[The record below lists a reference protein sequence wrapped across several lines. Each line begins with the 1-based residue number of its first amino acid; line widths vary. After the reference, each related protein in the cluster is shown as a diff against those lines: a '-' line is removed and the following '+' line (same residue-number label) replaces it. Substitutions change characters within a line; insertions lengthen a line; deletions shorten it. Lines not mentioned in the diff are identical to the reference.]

1 MAFFAS
7 PTHSRAVIAVVLW
20 GIAGIAGAATL
31 QAPGLSAPGSIGYDA
46 DGMPLIQAATENDA
60 AFLLGYAAARDR
72 FFEMDATRR
81 TASGTLAELVGPS
94 KLAEDVQ
101 TRTLGLRRAAW
112 LTWQASSDDMRGWLK
127 AYADGVNFWLQT
139 HPLPPEYAA
148 LELTHAESWSPVDTI
163 VIGKALAFQLS
174 FDLDIDPTLQ
184 LAAYQQAGAAG
195 GFDGS
200 VLFFGDTHRFAPPDD
215 RVTIPDFS
223 PEATAAG
230 VAPKL
235 AALAA
240 GGAPSMPTLDPSLV
254 AMAQAYRDRIAGN
267 ALIAPHLNVRM
278 DRAGSNEWAVSG
290 SLTASGKPIVSN
302 DPHLSLALP
311 PIFSEVHII
320 VPGVLNATGVSVPG
334 TPGVIQGCNER
345 ICWGTTTN
353 PLDVTDVFQEK
364 FRLNTYGLPTAI
376 VHDGVDE
383 PVEWVFQSF
392 YVNAVGDGTTDN
404 LARANSIGYTNG
416 AVTVVVP
423 RRNHGPVV
431 QIDQANSQGL
441 SIAYT
446 GWGATFELESFRRIN
461 KAKNRAEFEEAL
473 SYFDV
478 GSQNF
483 AYADIDG
490 NIAYYTSAEA
500 PVRTDLQTQNAPG
513 GGRPPW
519 IVRDGT
525 GVLKHDWLPLQHPQP
540 NQAVPFEVLPAS
552 EMPHVVNPPEG
563 FFANANNDPVGTTL
577 DNNPLNQVRPGG
589 GLYYLNWNYSA
600 FRQGRIQRELERL
613 AASGKKITSADMQ
626 ALQANTQAMDAE
638 LVLPHLLAAYVN
650 ASKDGA
656 WPPLAALAADA
667 RVGEA
672 IDRLSSW
679 DYSAPTGIP
688 QGYDPGDNPNA
699 LPQPGQAEIDASVAA
714 SIFAIWRG
722 QAIRASVDAGLAK
735 VGLGSVLPGGDDAYT
750 SFKFLLDYFPV
761 LKGKGASGVTF
772 FAADGAPSP
781 EAARDYVLLK
791 ALKDGLD
798 RFASAAFAPAFGGS
812 TNLGDYRWG
821 RLHRI
826 VFSHPLGPTFSL
838 PGNNAYGFNHLSPEL
853 PGLAR
858 AGAWDAVN
866 VANHSVR
873 AQNLNDFMFGSGPAR
888 RFVGEMSNPIAASQ
902 VIPGGNSAVL
912 GSPFYASQIGRWL
925 TNTYH
930 PLIVAAAPAIAAT
943 GNVTQFAPK

>member
-1 MAFFAS
+1 MASRVS
-7 PTHSRAVIAVVLW
+7 PARLRIAMIFLVSNIV
-20 GIAGIAGAATL
+20 GAPGAAAI
-31 QAPGLSAPGSIGYDA
+31 QAPGLSAPGSIGYDVN
-46 DGMPLIQAATENDA
+46 GMPLIQAATENDA
-60 AFLLGYAAARDR
+60 AFLQGYAAARDR
-72 FFEMDATRR
+72 LFEMDATRR

-94 KLAEDVQ
+94 KLADDVQ

-112 LTWQASSDDMRGWLK
+112 LTWQALSDDTRGWLK
-127 AYADGVNFWLQT
+127 AYADGVNFWLQSN
-139 HPLPPEYAA
+139 PLPPDYTA
-148 LELTHAESWSPVDTI
+148 LELTRVELWSPIDTI

-184 LAAYQQAGAAG
+184 LAAYQAAGVAG

-200 VLFFGDTHRFAPPDD
+200 VLFFGDTHRFAPPDS

-223 PEATAAG
+223 PE
-230 VAPKL
+230 VASADVTPKL
-235 AALAA
+235 AALTV
-240 GGAPSMPTLDPSLV
+240 GGPSSVPMLDSNLV
-254 AMAQAYRDRIAGN
+254 AMVQAYRDRIAGN
-267 ALIAPHLNVRM
+267 AWIAPHLNVRM

-311 PIFSEVHII
+311 SIFSEVHVI
-320 VPGVLNATGVSVPG
+320 VPGKINVTGVSVPG
-334 TPGVIQGCNER
+334 TPGVIQGCNDR

-353 PLDVTDVFQEK
+353 PFDVTDVFQEK

-376 VHDGVDE
+376 VHDGKDE

-392 YVNAVGDGTTDN
+392 YVNAVGDGTRDN
-404 LARANSIGYTNG
+404 LARVNSIGYTNG
-416 AVTVVVP
+416 AVTIVVP

-446 GWGATFELESFRRIN
+446 GWGPTFELESFRRIN
-461 KAKNRAEFEEAL
+461 KARNRAEFEEAL

-483 AYADIDG
+483 AYGDVDG

-500 PVRTDLQTQNAPG
+500 PIRTDLQTQNAPG

-525 GVLKHDWLPLQHPQP
+525 GALKHDWFPIEHPQP
-540 NQAVPFEVLPAS
+540 NQALPFEILPTS
-552 EMPHVVNPPEG
+552 EMPHVVNPPQG

-600 FRQGRIQRELERL
+600 YRQGRIQRELERL
-613 AASGKKITSADMQ
+613 AASGKKITPADMQ
-626 ALQANTQAMDAE
+626 ALQANTKAMDAE
-638 LVLPHLLAAYVN
+638 LVLPYLLAAYVN
-650 ASKDGA
+650 ASKTNA
-656 WPPLAALAADA
+656 WPQLAALAADA
-667 RVGEA
+667 RVSEA

-699 LPQPGQAEIDASVAA
+699 LSQPSQAEIDASVAA

-722 QAIRASVDAGLAK
+722 QAIRASVDAGLTK
-735 VGLGSVLPGGDDAYT
+735 IGLGNVLPGSDDAYA

-761 LKGKGASGVTF
+761 LKGKGASGVVF
-772 FAADGAPSP
+772 FAAEGAPSP

-791 ALKDGLD
+791 ALKEGLD
-798 RFASAAFAPAFGGS
+798 RFASDAFAAAFGGS
-812 TNLGDYRWG
+812 TNLADYRWG

-826 VFSHPLGPTFSL
+826 VFSHPLGPKFSI
-838 PGNNAYGFNHLSPEL
+838 PGDNAYGFTHLSPEL

-858 AGAWDAVN
+858 SGAWSAVN

-873 AQNLNDFMFGSGPAR
+873 AQNVNDFMFGSGPAR
-888 RFVGEMSNPIAASQ
+888 RFVGEMSSPISANE

-912 GSPFYASQIGRWL
+912 GSPNYANQIGHWL

-930 PLIVAAAPAIAAT
+930 PLIVSAAPAIAAS
-943 GNVTQFAPK
+943 GNVTQFVPK